1 MSADRLEGFK
11 VDLSNAISAI
21 ENQISVL
28 VQSDPIFGLIS
39 SKRIRCGKENCK
51 CSKGERFFHGPYY
64 YLRLEPDYKY
74 NKYIGKRI
82 PGSMEERIEVGNKIK
97 ELEKRK
103 KKIQKALS
111 NLEKIS

>member
-1 MSADRLEGFK
+1 MSADKLEGFK
-11 VDLSNAISAI
+11 IDLSSAISAI
-21 ENQISVL
+21 ENQISLL

-51 CSKGERFFHGPYY
+51 CAKGQRFFHGPYY

-74 NKYIGKRI
+74 RKYIGKRI
-82 PGSMEERIEVGNKIK
+82 PSSIEERIEVGNEIKI
-97 ELEKRK
+97 LERKK
-103 KKIQKALS
+103 KKIQKALF